1 MRYSTLL
8 QVYPEKYEAVT
19 DNPSIIIYVN
29 KIENRITFKIKI
41 GYYLE
46 PLTPEAMKLLESTK
60 CKINKDKNGETVP
73 HLDMTEL
80 VLVHCNIVNND
91 YEQDSRVLFTT
102 FTNKSFR
109 SLLYISP
116 NNFRFL
122 KTLNSEFSYI
132 EVGSTDRNSK
142 PLKIE
147 DKINIKKLL
156 IK

>member
-1 MRYSTLL
+1 
-8 QVYPEKYEAVT
+8 
-19 DNPSIIIYVN
+19 
-29 KIENRITFKIKI
+29 
-41 GYYLE
+41 
-46 PLTPEAMKLLESTK
+46 
-60 CKINKDKNGETVP
+60 
-73 HLDMTEL
+73 MTEL

-122 KTLNSEFSYI
+122 KTLNSEFSCI